1 MEGMIKG
8 SSPAPRLP
16 LFNSDVE
23 TGIRAL
29 IVLDALHPRECNIAE
44 LTWFDYVIVNTGQ
57 FEHGPPSI
65 HPTTAIVTGE
75 LLVRRHSIQRGLR
88 VMQLLHL
95 VQEAHGEAGIT
106 YLAGEEAP
114 LLIDRLAASYHMQL
128 KSRASWLAET
138 FGDMKS
144 EQIEAAIEFAIGRW
158 TAHMQTDAFPAGM
171 QP

>member
-1 MEGMIKG
+1 VEGITKG
-8 SSPAPRLP
+8 SSLTPRLP

-65 HPTTAIVTGE
+65 HPATAIVTGE
-75 LLVRRHSIQRGLR
+75 LLVRRHSIQRGLQM
-88 VMQLLHL
+88 MQLLHL
-95 VQEAHGEAGIT
+95 VQEAHGESGIT

-114 LLIDRLAASYHMQL
+114 LFIDRLVTSYHLQL
-128 KSRASWLAET
+128 KSRASWLAST
-138 FGDMKS
+138 FGDKRS
-144 EQIEAAIEFAIGRW
+144 DQIEAAIEAAIGRW
-158 TAHMQTDAFPAGM
+158 TAHMQTDAFPTGM